1 MDIRLPEKK
10 FHYKDRDYI
19 LRCNMN
25 VIADAQEMCG
35 GTLGPVLDDNA
46 TLKGVLVWLAAMMND
61 YADEHAGEEGW
72 EDYTP
77 YTGKTLG
84 REIAFKDIPRKE
96 VLSIVREALFEQVGK
111 EDPEKKAEK
120 PETQTEENS
129 KN

>member
-25 VIADAQEMCG
+25 VIADVQEMCDG
-35 GTLGPVLDDNA
+35 KLGPALDDHA
-46 TLKGVLVWLAAMMND
+46 SLKGVLVWLAAMMND
-61 YADEHAGEEGW
+61 YADEQGW

-84 REIAFKDIPRKE
+84 REIDFKDVPRKE

-120 PETQTEENS
+120 DPETQTEENS